1 MKNAHVVGTT
11 RDPEPR
17 TFRRHVLLSAGF
29 AIAWAALLS
38 ALVMLTEAVSRASY
52 SHHPAHAQD
61 PRMLLGDGLRRMTL
75 VLGIPATVA
84 DRLVG
89 PGGGWWSVL
98 GGSLLVGLLVLG
110 GLEVRRRLRKGVDS

>member
-1 MKNAHVVGTT
+1 
-11 RDPEPR
+11 
-17 TFRRHVLLSAGF
+17 
-29 AIAWAALLS
+29 
-38 ALVMLTEAVSRASY
+38 
-52 SHHPAHAQD
+52 
-61 PRMLLGDGLRRMTL
+61 MLLGDGLRRMTL